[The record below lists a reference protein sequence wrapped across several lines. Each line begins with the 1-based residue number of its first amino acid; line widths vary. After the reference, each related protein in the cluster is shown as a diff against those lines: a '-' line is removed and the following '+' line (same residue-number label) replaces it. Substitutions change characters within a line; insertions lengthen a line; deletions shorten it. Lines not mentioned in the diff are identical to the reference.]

1 MSVGK
6 LRPVGQN
13 INQSINHFEQWAIH
27 VNTNRFGSLVCSFYK
42 LVSFVVF
49 KELSHIFHLPTL
61 DSVVIFQP
69 HSLEILVFNTTES
82 NSNHLVCSKQRKRSS
97 NTSFGRNDP
106 SSKCLNWFRRCLMIV
121 YCLCMSLWR
130 CLIVH
135 WMLINSIFKWI
146 YTYISNVEHVNGIH
160 NDVNH
165 WNGKYALNFISLTFR
180 RRFWL
185 QSLLQL

>member
-1 MSVGK
+1 M
-6 LRPVGQN
+6 
-13 INQSINHFEQWAIH
+13 AIH

-42 LVSFVVF
+42 LVIFVVF

-61 DSVVIFQP
+61 NSVVIFQP
-69 HSLEILVFNTTES
+69 RSLKILVFNTTES

-121 YCLCMSLWR
+121 YCLCISRWR

-135 WMLINSIFKWI
+135 WMLINFIFKWI
-146 YTYISNVEHVNGIH
+146 YIWIQRWARQRNSQWCESLKWKVYV
-160 NDVNH
+160 
-165 WNGKYALNFISLTFR
+165 LNFISLTFR